1 MRVRYRRALRARGY
15 PEPPDP
21 VGFGHRAAPGG
32 GGRGRGAPP
41 GSVRAAP
48 HPFPPRCRRSCRC
61 RGRAAGE
68 TPPCPPLRPQTPPGP
83 RPLQPPRP
91 PRPPPPAP
99 PPPRTPGTPPEP
111 PQNPPEPPDAGPG
124 GQQHVPPH
132 QEVPGGSAFLPSRP
146 HPHPHPPCPSS
157 ASISGLS
164 LHPHPPPPSSPCRTN
179 NRKSLILTST
189 SPTLPRPHS
198 PLPGH
203 IGSSPLDSPRNFSP
217 SAPAH
222 FSFGP
227 SRRADGRRWSLASLP
242 SSGYGTNTPSSTVSS
257 SCSSQERLH
266 QLPAQPT
273 AEELRFLSRHF
284 GSSESLAE
292 EDGGARGGAAAPRP
306 RSRSLSP
313 GRSPSSHDNEIVMMN
328 HVYKERFPKATA
340 QMQERLEE
348 FVRGCGPGGTPLA
361 DGALSFI
368 QHQLVE
374 LARDCLGTAR
384 LGLLS
389 AGYFGEL
396 QENMERLLRD
406 AYERSESEEV
416 AFITQLVKRL
426 LIIISRPA
434 RLLECLVRPWHLS
447 PSPHLCP
454 PHLCPGAE
462 VGATPRVPHPCP
474 PVSPRVPPCHLSP
487 PQGRTT
493 LPRPKEPPGESD
505 FETIKLIS
513 NGAYG
518 AVYLVRHTATRQ
530 RFAMKK
536 INKQNLLL
544 RNQVQQAF
552 VERDILTFAENPFVV
567 SMFCS
572 FQTRRHLC
580 MVMEYVEGGDCAT
593 LLKHIGALPLELARL
608 YFAETVLALE
618 YLHTYGIV
626 HRDLKPDNL
635 LITSLGHVKLTDFG
649 LSKMGLMS
657 LTTNLYEGHMEKDAR
672 EFRDKQVCGTPEYI
686 APEVILRQGYGK
698 PVDWWAMGI
707 VLYEFLVGCVPFFG
721 DTPEELFGQVISDEI
736 LWPEGDEALP
746 PDAQHLISC
755 LLQPDPLRRLGAG
768 GAQEVKAHGF
778 FAALDWTGLLRQKA
792 EFVPHLESE
801 EDTSYFDTRSDRY
814 SHVASYE
821 DEDTTED
828 EPVEIRQFSSC
839 SPRFSKVYSSLE
851 QLSQEPKP
859 KGRPRDEGR
868 RDGFA
873 RERGWRTGS
882 PELDLFP
889 ETPNPPGTPLKDPPR
904 RTPNTQGPFHP
915 PRVPA
920 GGGLGVSGGVVGPP
934 TPWIWGLP
942 WGFCGWWDPVD
953 LGSPGVLWAVVP
965 PAPRVG
971 YSRSR
976 GVAAVP
982 VGSPWGFLGWRS
994 AGSGGAGEAPGSSP
1008 LGSPMSPRSLSSDP
1022 SSRDSSPGRELAPAV
1037 AAPPRSPIAIPRPGK
1052 KFGFT
1057 LRAIRVY
1064 LGDSDVYSVHHVV
1077 WHVEEGGPAQEAG
1090 LCAGDLITHV
1100 NGEPVHGLVHTEV
1113 VELILKSGTKV
1124 LVTTTPLENTSIRL
1138 GPARRRSAR
1147 AKMAR
1152 RNRRGGTGS
1161 GHERWARGAPGGTG
1175 DHRGA
1180 PGGTGRHRGAPGG
1193 TGRHWEAPG
1202 GTGGHR
1208 EAPEGTGSGHERW
1221 ARGAPGGNGGHRE
1234 APGDTGG
1241 HREAPG
1247 DTGGHRERPREVG
1260 TGSTGRHREAP
1271 GGTGGHREAPGGTG
1285 RHREAPGG
1293 TGGHRERPREVG
1305 TGGTGRHREAP
1316 GCNAPPGRQ
1325 AAQRAVPAPRPPGL
1339 AAAHE
1344 PLADPGKGRGHW
1356 KGPGHGRGRGHG
1368 EGGRYRGRE
1377 NGGVVTGTGV
1387 RCPVLVPVPGPGAR
1401 SRCPVPVPVPGPG
1414 ARSRSRCLVPVPGP
1428 GARSRCLVPVPSSGA
1443 GAWSQC
1449 LVPVP
1454 MPGPGARCR
1463 CPLPFPPALT
1473 PFRAG
1478 ASPPSSSPGSSAPP
1492 SPAGPHL
1499 RPSSLQ
1505 GLSPKL
1511 QRQYRAARC
1520 RSAGSIPLSPL
1531 AHTPS
1536 PPAASPPAFPA
1547 KLHPKAAE
1555 SPRLARRGLP
1565 EKAAPGPPRKLGLEP
1580 PRKDFPAEPPLQS
1593 LAEWDGEGPAEPP
1606 PAAPPAR
1613 RLGRQELPL
1622 LLGGPPGAEPPP
1634 PGPEEPERGA
1644 RGPPKALS
1652 PVQEHERGGA
1662 APGGPPVPI
1671 VVVGPGATPGDP
1683 RSAAGPPGR

>member
-1 MRVRYRRALRARGY
+1 
-15 PEPPDP
+15 
-21 VGFGHRAAPGG
+21 
-32 GGRGRGAPP
+32 
-41 GSVRAAP
+41 
-48 HPFPPRCRRSCRC
+48 
-61 RGRAAGE
+61 
-68 TPPCPPLRPQTPPGP
+68 
-83 RPLQPPRP
+83 
-91 PRPPPPAP
+91 
-99 PPPRTPGTPPEP
+99 
-111 PQNPPEPPDAGPG
+111 
-124 GQQHVPPH
+124 
-132 QEVPGGSAFLPSRP
+132 
-146 HPHPHPPCPSS
+146 
-157 ASISGLS
+157 
-164 LHPHPPPPSSPCRTN
+164 
-179 NRKSLILTST
+179 KSLILTST

-434 RLLECLVRPWHLS
+434 RLLECLEFDPAGLSQLLAATAGRAEGPLRADTPRYLLRQLGRARGARADMLHLEEPDS
-447 PSPHLCP
+447 SGTNTPEPEE
-454 PHLCPGAE
+454 GAE
-462 VGATPRVPHPCP
+462 
-474 PVSPRVPPCHLSP
+474 
-487 PQGRTT
+487 GRTT

-882 PELDLFP
+882 PELKHRSAGEGPPP
-889 ETPNPPGTPLKDPPR
+889 EAEGSSPPGAR
-904 RTPNTQGPFHP
+904 RRFSALLEPARPNGGREGAPDG
-915 PRVPA
+915 A
-920 GGGLGVSGGVVGPP
+920 GEEPGASRKSGE
-934 TPWIWGLP
+934 
-942 WGFCGWWDPVD
+942 
-953 LGSPGVLWAVVP
+953 GSPACPGSPHRPCPLP
-965 PAPRVG
+965 SPAPRAAEPPPARTELG
-971 YSRSR
+971 LRR
-976 GVAAVP
+976 PRHPGVAPAEP
-982 VGSPWGFLGWRS
+982 GGDKRSPRAPGKVTKS
-994 AGSGGAGEAPGSSP
+994 ASATALSVIIPREAPGSSP

-1161 GHERWARGAPGGTG
+1161 GHERRRSALF
-1175 DHRGA
+1175 
-1180 PGGTGRHRGAPGG
+1180 RHLA
-1193 TGRHWEAPG
+1193 
-1202 GTGGHR
+1202 
-1208 EAPEGTGSGHERW
+1208 
-1221 ARGAPGGNGGHRE
+1221 
-1234 APGDTGG
+1234 
-1241 HREAPG
+1241 
-1247 DTGGHRERPREVG
+1247 
-1260 TGSTGRHREAP
+1260 
-1271 GGTGGHREAPGGTG
+1271 
-1285 RHREAPGG
+1285 
-1293 TGGHRERPREVG
+1293 
-1305 TGGTGRHREAP
+1305 
-1316 GCNAPPGRQ
+1316 RQ
-1325 AAQRAVPAPRPPGL
+1325 ASLLHTSRSLTSLSRSLSSSDSLPASPTHARAR
-1339 AAAHE
+1339 E
-1344 PLADPGKGRGHW
+1344 PGKGR
-1356 KGPGHGRGRGHG
+1356 
-1368 EGGRYRGRE
+1368 
-1377 NGGVVTGTGV
+1377 
-1387 RCPVLVPVPGPGAR
+1387 
-1401 SRCPVPVPVPGPG
+1401 
-1414 ARSRSRCLVPVPGP
+1414 
-1428 GARSRCLVPVPSSGA
+1428 
-1443 GAWSQC
+1443 
-1449 LVPVP
+1449 
-1454 MPGPGARCR
+1454 
-1463 CPLPFPPALT
+1463 
-1473 PFRAG
+1473 G

-1683 RSAAGPPGR
+1683 RSAPPKSRLVNTVTHLPPPCDVTDPAPPWCDVTDPAPPPV

>member
-1 MRVRYRRALRARGY
+1 M
-15 PEPPDP
+15 P
-21 VGFGHRAAPGG
+21 VPAGGGHSGG
-32 GGRGRGAPP
+32 GGSG
-41 GSVRAAP
+41 GSNGSGGSM
-48 HPFPPRCRRSCRC
+48 FRRSK
-61 RGRAAGE
+61 
-68 TPPCPPLRPQTPPGP
+68 
-83 RPLQPPRP
+83 
-91 PRPPPPAP
+91 
-99 PPPRTPGTPPEP
+99 
-111 PQNPPEPPDAGPG
+111 
-124 GQQHVPPH
+124 
-132 QEVPGGSAFLPSRP
+132 S
-146 HPHPHPPCPSS
+146 
-157 ASISGLS
+157 
-164 LHPHPPPPSSPCRTN
+164 CRTN

-203 IGSSPLDSPRNFSP
+203 IGTSPQDSPRNFSP

-222 FSFGP
+222 FSFGA

-368 QHQLVE
+368 QHQLAE
-374 LARDCLGTAR
+374 LARDCLATAR
-384 LGLLS
+384 HGLIT
-389 AGYFGEL
+389 AGYFCEL
-396 QENMERLLRD
+396 QESMERLLQD

-434 RLLECLVRPWHLS
+434 RLLECLEFDPAGLSQLLGRAEGPLRADTPRYLLRQLGRARGARTDMLHLEEPDS
-447 PSPHLCP
+447 SGTNTPEPEE
-454 PHLCPGAE
+454 GAE
-462 VGATPRVPHPCP
+462 
-474 PVSPRVPPCHLSP
+474 
-487 PQGRTT
+487 GRAAA
-493 LPRPKEPPGESD
+493 PRPKEPPGEND

-544 RNQVQQAF
+544 RNQVHQAF

-778 FAALDWTGLLRQKA
+778 FATLDWTGLLRQKA

-814 SHVASYE
+814 PHVTSYE

-851 QLSQEPKP
+851 QLSQEPKA

-882 PELDLFP
+882 PEL
-889 ETPNPPGTPLKDPPR
+889 K
-904 RTPNTQGPFHP
+904 H
-915 PRVPA
+915 
-920 GGGLGVSGGVVGPP
+920 
-934 TPWIWGLP
+934 
-942 WGFCGWWDPVD
+942 
-953 LGSPGVLWAVVP
+953 
-965 PAPRVG
+965 
-971 YSRSR
+971 
-976 GVAAVP
+976 
-982 VGSPWGFLGWRS
+982 RS
-994 AGSGGAGEAPGSSP
+994 AGAGAGAGEGGAPPPPEGEGSPPPGARRRFSALLEPRPPPEERPSPPRNGAADGTPEEPPAERGPRGPEPPPARTELGLRRPRHPGVAPAEPGGDKRSPRAPGKVTKSASATALSVIIPSGEAPGSSP

-1161 GHERWARGAPGGTG
+1161 GHERRRSALF
-1175 DHRGA
+1175 
-1180 PGGTGRHRGAPGG
+1180 RHLA
-1193 TGRHWEAPG
+1193 
-1202 GTGGHR
+1202 
-1208 EAPEGTGSGHERW
+1208 
-1221 ARGAPGGNGGHRE
+1221 
-1234 APGDTGG
+1234 
-1241 HREAPG
+1241 
-1247 DTGGHRERPREVG
+1247 
-1260 TGSTGRHREAP
+1260 
-1271 GGTGGHREAPGGTG
+1271 
-1285 RHREAPGG
+1285 
-1293 TGGHRERPREVG
+1293 
-1305 TGGTGRHREAP
+1305 
-1316 GCNAPPGRQ
+1316 RQ
-1325 AAQRAVPAPRPPGL
+1325 ASL
-1339 AAAHE
+1339 LH
-1344 PLADPGKGRGHW
+1344 
-1356 KGPGHGRGRGHG
+1356 
-1368 EGGRYRGRE
+1368 
-1377 NGGVVTGTGV
+1377 T
-1387 RCPVLVPVPGPGAR
+1387 
-1401 SRCPVPVPVPGPG
+1401 
-1414 ARSRSRCLVPVPGP
+1414 SRSLTSLSRSLSSSDSLPASPTH
-1428 GARSRCLVPVPSSGA
+1428 AR
-1443 GAWSQC
+1443 
-1449 LVPVP
+1449 
-1454 MPGPGARCR
+1454 ARE
-1463 CPLPFPPALT
+1463 P
-1473 PFRAG
+1473 G

-1606 PAAPPAR
+1606 PPPPAGPAR

-1622 LLGGPPGAEPPP
+1622 LLGGPPGPEPPP
-1634 PGPEEPERGA
+1634 PGPGAEEPERGA

-1652 PVQEHERGGA
+1652 PVQEHERGA
-1662 APGGPPVPI
+1662 AAPVPI

>member
-1 MRVRYRRALRARGY
+1 MAV
-15 PEPPDP
+15 P
-21 VGFGHRAAPGG
+21 VPAGE
-32 GGRGRGAPP
+32 
-41 GSVRAAP
+41 
-48 HPFPPRCRRSCRC
+48 RCRTS
-61 RGRAAGE
+61 
-68 TPPCPPLRPQTPPGP
+68 
-83 RPLQPPRP
+83 
-91 PRPPPPAP
+91 
-99 PPPRTPGTPPEP
+99 
-111 PQNPPEPPDAGPG
+111 
-124 GQQHVPPH
+124 
-132 QEVPGGSAFLPSRP
+132 
-146 HPHPHPPCPSS
+146 
-157 ASISGLS
+157 
-164 LHPHPPPPSSPCRTN
+164 

-203 IGSSPLDSPRNFSP
+203 IGNSPLDSPRNFSP
-217 SAPAH
+217 STPAH
-222 FSFGP
+222 FSFAS

-273 AEELRFLSRHF
+273 PEELRFLSRHF

-292 EDGGARGGAAAPRP
+292 EDGGARGGPAPRP

-340 QMQERLEE
+340 QMEERLEE

-374 LARDCLGTAR
+374 LARDCLAKAR
-384 LGLLS
+384 HGLIT
-389 AGYFGEL
+389 AGYFCEL
-396 QENMERLLRD
+396 QENMERLLQD

-434 RLLECLVRPWHLS
+434 RLLECLVRPRS
-447 PSPHLCP
+447 RPHPP
-454 PHLCPGAE
+454 PHVP
-462 VGATPRVPHPCP
+462 TPPCDPPCP
-474 PVSPRVPPCHLSP
+474 PDMLHLEEPDSGGTNTP
-487 PQGRTT
+487 EPEEGAEGRAAA
-493 LPRPKEPPGESD
+493 PRPKEPPGESD

-544 RNQVQQAF
+544 RNQVHQAF

-814 SHVASYE
+814 PHVTSYE

-882 PELDLFP
+882 PEL
-889 ETPNPPGTPLKDPPR
+889 K
-904 RTPNTQGPFHP
+904 H
-915 PRVPA
+915 
-920 GGGLGVSGGVVGPP
+920 
-934 TPWIWGLP
+934 
-942 WGFCGWWDPVD
+942 
-953 LGSPGVLWAVVP
+953 
-965 PAPRVG
+965 
-971 YSRSR
+971 
-976 GVAAVP
+976 
-982 VGSPWGFLGWRS
+982 RS
-994 AGSGGAGEAPGSSP
+994 AGEAAPPEGEGSPPPGARRRFSALLEPARPGAPPEERQLPRNGGREGPPDGASEEPGVSRERRWGGVPGVRRCPPVSPHPPVCPPPPPPGERAPRAGEPPHARAELGLRRPRHPGVAPAEGGGDKRSPRAPGKVTKSASATALSGPHIPPGSSP
-1008 LGSPMSPRSLSSDP
+1008 HPMSPRSLSSDP
-1022 SSRDSSPGRELAPAV
+1022 SSRDSSPGGSWPRPWPP
-1037 AAPPRSPIAIPRPGK
+1037 PPRSPIAIPRPGK

-1161 GHERWARGAPGGTG
+1161 GHERRRSALF
-1175 DHRGA
+1175 
-1180 PGGTGRHRGAPGG
+1180 RHLA
-1193 TGRHWEAPG
+1193 
-1202 GTGGHR
+1202 
-1208 EAPEGTGSGHERW
+1208 
-1221 ARGAPGGNGGHRE
+1221 
-1234 APGDTGG
+1234 
-1241 HREAPG
+1241 
-1247 DTGGHRERPREVG
+1247 
-1260 TGSTGRHREAP
+1260 
-1271 GGTGGHREAPGGTG
+1271 
-1285 RHREAPGG
+1285 
-1293 TGGHRERPREVG
+1293 
-1305 TGGTGRHREAP
+1305 
-1316 GCNAPPGRQ
+1316 RQ
-1325 AAQRAVPAPRPPGL
+1325 ASLLHTSRSLTSLSRSLSSSDSLPASPTHARAR
-1339 AAAHE
+1339 
-1344 PLADPGKGRGHW
+1344 DPGT
-1356 KGPGHGRGRGHG
+1356 GRGHG
-1368 EGGRYRGRE
+1368 SGR
-1377 NGGVVTGTGV
+1377 
-1387 RCPVLVPVPGPGAR
+1387 GPGR
-1401 SRCPVPVPVPGPG
+1401 
-1414 ARSRSRCLVPVPGP
+1414 
-1428 GARSRCLVPVPSSGA
+1428 
-1443 GAWSQC
+1443 
-1449 LVPVP
+1449 
-1454 MPGPGARCR
+1454 
-1463 CPLPFPPALT
+1463 
-1473 PFRAG
+1473 

-1547 KLHPKAAE
+1547 KLPPQGRRVPA
-1555 SPRLARRGLP
+1555 PR
-1565 EKAAPGPPRKLGLEP
+1565 PPRAPREGGAGAP
-1580 PRKDFPAEPPLQS
+1580 PQAGAGAPRKDFPAEPAAAELGRVGRGGPRPSPPL
-1593 LAEWDGEGPAEPP
+1593 PAHPT
-1606 PAAPPAR
+1606 R

-1634 PGPEEPERGA
+1634 PGAGGA
-1644 RGPPKALS
+1644 RAGGAGPPKVAS
-1652 PVQEHERGGA
+1652 ARCRSTSAGGR
-1662 APGGPPVPI
+1662 PRGGPPCPSWWW
-1671 VVVGPGATPGDP
+1671 GPVRPPRDP

>member
-1 MRVRYRRALRARGY
+1 
-15 PEPPDP
+15 
-21 VGFGHRAAPGG
+21 
-32 GGRGRGAPP
+32 
-41 GSVRAAP
+41 
-48 HPFPPRCRRSCRC
+48 
-61 RGRAAGE
+61 
-68 TPPCPPLRPQTPPGP
+68 
-83 RPLQPPRP
+83 
-91 PRPPPPAP
+91 
-99 PPPRTPGTPPEP
+99 
-111 PQNPPEPPDAGPG
+111 
-124 GQQHVPPH
+124 
-132 QEVPGGSAFLPSRP
+132 
-146 HPHPHPPCPSS
+146 
-157 ASISGLS
+157 
-164 LHPHPPPPSSPCRTN
+164 
-179 NRKSLILTST
+179 KSLILTST

-434 RLLECLVRPWHLS
+434 RLLECLEFDPAGLSQLLAATAGRAEGPLRADTPRYLLRQLGRARGARADMLHLEEPDS
-447 PSPHLCP
+447 SGTNTPEPEE
-454 PHLCPGAE
+454 GAE
-462 VGATPRVPHPCP
+462 
-474 PVSPRVPPCHLSP
+474 
-487 PQGRTT
+487 GRTT

-882 PELDLFP
+882 PELCAPGGTGGDRGERPGPKHRSAGEGPPP
-889 ETPNPPGTPLKDPPR
+889 EAEGSSPPGAR
-904 RTPNTQGPFHP
+904 RRFSALLEPARPNGGREGAPDG
-915 PRVPA
+915 A
-920 GGGLGVSGGVVGPP
+920 GEEPGASRKSGE
-934 TPWIWGLP
+934 
-942 WGFCGWWDPVD
+942 
-953 LGSPGVLWAVVP
+953 GSPACPGSPHRPCPLP
-965 PAPRVG
+965 SPAPRAAEPPPARTELG
-971 YSRSR
+971 LRR
-976 GVAAVP
+976 PRHPGVAPAEP
-982 VGSPWGFLGWRS
+982 GGDKRSPRAPGKVTKS
-994 AGSGGAGEAPGSSP
+994 ASATALSVIIPREAPGSSP

-1161 GHERWARGAPGGTG
+1161 GHERRRSALF
-1175 DHRGA
+1175 
-1180 PGGTGRHRGAPGG
+1180 RHLA
-1193 TGRHWEAPG
+1193 
-1202 GTGGHR
+1202 
-1208 EAPEGTGSGHERW
+1208 
-1221 ARGAPGGNGGHRE
+1221 
-1234 APGDTGG
+1234 
-1241 HREAPG
+1241 
-1247 DTGGHRERPREVG
+1247 
-1260 TGSTGRHREAP
+1260 
-1271 GGTGGHREAPGGTG
+1271 
-1285 RHREAPGG
+1285 
-1293 TGGHRERPREVG
+1293 
-1305 TGGTGRHREAP
+1305 
-1316 GCNAPPGRQ
+1316 RQ
-1325 AAQRAVPAPRPPGL
+1325 ASLLHTSRSLTSLSRSLSSSDSLPASPTHARAR
-1339 AAAHE
+1339 E
-1344 PLADPGKGRGHW
+1344 PGKGR
-1356 KGPGHGRGRGHG
+1356 
-1368 EGGRYRGRE
+1368 
-1377 NGGVVTGTGV
+1377 
-1387 RCPVLVPVPGPGAR
+1387 
-1401 SRCPVPVPVPGPG
+1401 
-1414 ARSRSRCLVPVPGP
+1414 
-1428 GARSRCLVPVPSSGA
+1428 
-1443 GAWSQC
+1443 
-1449 LVPVP
+1449 
-1454 MPGPGARCR
+1454 
-1463 CPLPFPPALT
+1463 
-1473 PFRAG
+1473 G

-1644 RGPPKALS
+1644 RFPLRGDVTREPATPMTSPTPRDIITVPSPPPRSRYANAPRAGGVGGVPGPNKGCTAPS
-1652 PVQEHERGGA
+1652 PGSASGGHRGHRGGHR
-1662 APGGPPVPI
+1662 GG
-1671 VVVGPGATPGDP
+1671 
-1683 RSAAGPPGR
+1683 

>member
-1 MRVRYRRALRARGY
+1 MTTG
-15 PEPPDP
+15 P
-21 VGFGHRAAPGG
+21 VLAPW
-32 GGRGRGAPP
+32 
-41 GSVRAAP
+41 SD
-48 HPFPPRCRRSCRC
+48 HK
-61 RGRAAGE
+61 
-68 TPPCPPLRPQTPPGP
+68 L
-83 RPLQPPRP
+83 
-91 PRPPPPAP
+91 
-99 PPPRTPGTPPEP
+99 
-111 PQNPPEPPDAGPG
+111 
-124 GQQHVPPH
+124 
-132 QEVPGGSAFLPSRP
+132 
-146 HPHPHPPCPSS
+146 
-157 ASISGLS
+157 
-164 LHPHPPPPSSPCRTN
+164 
-179 NRKSLILTST
+179 
-189 SPTLPRPHS
+189 SPTLCS
-198 PLPGH
+198 PVATIPTPVAT
-203 IGSSPLDSPRNFSP
+203 IP
-217 SAPAH
+217 S
-222 FSFGP
+222 
-227 SRRADGRRWSLASLP
+227 LVAS
-242 SSGYGTNTPSSTVSS
+242 
-257 SCSSQERLH
+257 
-266 QLPAQPT
+266 
-273 AEELRFLSRHF
+273 
-284 GSSESLAE
+284 
-292 EDGGARGGAAAPRP
+292 
-306 RSRSLSP
+306 
-313 GRSPSSHDNEIVMMN
+313 
-328 HVYKERFPKATA
+328 A

-368 QHQLVE
+368 QHQLAE
-374 LARDCLGTAR
+374 LARDCLAKAR
-384 LGLLS
+384 HGLVT
-389 AGYFGEL
+389 AGYFCEL
-396 QENMERLLRD
+396 QENMERLLQD

-434 RLLECLVRPWHLS
+434 RLLECLVSAAPV
-447 PSPHLCP
+447 
-454 PHLCPGAE
+454 PGRL
-462 VGATPRVPHPCP
+462 TSP
-474 PVSPRVPPCHLSP
+474 PVSPPVSPVPQVVSPVPQVVSPVPPH
-487 PQGRTT
+487 PQGRAAA
-493 LPRPKEPPGESD
+493 PRPKEPPGESD

-544 RNQVQQAF
+544 RNQVHQAF

-814 SHVASYE
+814 PHVTSYE

-839 SPRFSKVYSSLE
+839 SPRFSKVGDPKSC
-851 QLSQEPKP
+851 QGSQILP
-859 KGRPRDEGR
+859 G
-868 RDGFA
+868 
-873 RERGWRTGS
+873 
-882 PELDLFP
+882 
-889 ETPNPPGTPLKDPPR
+889 TPNPDRDPISSQGSQILPGI
-904 RTPNTQGPFHP
+904 PNLVWGCPVGFFGCP
-915 PRVPA
+915 WRVWGCPEGFFGCPWRVWGCPVGFSGA
-920 GGGLGVSGGVVGPP
+920 HGGSGGV
-934 TPWIWGLP
+934 
-942 WGFCGWWDPVD
+942 
-953 LGSPGVLWAVVP
+953 
-965 PAPRVG
+965 
-971 YSRSR
+971 
-976 GVAAVP
+976 
-982 VGSPWGFLGWRS
+982 PWGFLGAHGGSGGVPWGFLGAHGGSGGVPWDFRVPMEGLGVSRGIFGYRS

-1161 GHERWARGAPGGTG
+1161 GHERRRSALF
-1175 DHRGA
+1175 
-1180 PGGTGRHRGAPGG
+1180 RHLA
-1193 TGRHWEAPG
+1193 
-1202 GTGGHR
+1202 
-1208 EAPEGTGSGHERW
+1208 
-1221 ARGAPGGNGGHRE
+1221 
-1234 APGDTGG
+1234 
-1241 HREAPG
+1241 
-1247 DTGGHRERPREVG
+1247 
-1260 TGSTGRHREAP
+1260 
-1271 GGTGGHREAPGGTG
+1271 
-1285 RHREAPGG
+1285 
-1293 TGGHRERPREVG
+1293 
-1305 TGGTGRHREAP
+1305 
-1316 GCNAPPGRQ
+1316 RQ
-1325 AAQRAVPAPRPPGL
+1325 ASLLHTSRSLTSLSRSLSSSDSLPASPTHARAR
-1339 AAAHE
+1339 
-1344 PLADPGKGRGHW
+1344 DP
-1356 KGPGHGRGRGHG
+1356 
-1368 EGGRYRGRE
+1368 
-1377 NGGVVTGTGV
+1377 GTGV
-1387 RCPVLVPVPGPGAR
+1387 GLREE
-1401 SRCPVPVPVPGPG
+1401 
-1414 ARSRSRCLVPVPGP
+1414 
-1428 GARSRCLVPVPSSGA
+1428 GA
-1443 GAWSQC
+1443 GLW
-1449 LVPVP
+1449 
-1454 MPGPGARCR
+1454 
-1463 CPLPFPPALT
+1463 
-1473 PFRAG
+1473 G

-1606 PAAPPAR
+1606 PPAPPAR

-1634 PGPEEPERGA
+1634 PREPEEPERGA
-1644 RGPPKALS
+1644 RGPPKTLS

>member
-1 MRVRYRRALRARGY
+1 MPILVGSSMFRRTK
-15 PEPPDP
+15 
-21 VGFGHRAAPGG
+21 
-32 GGRGRGAPP
+32 
-41 GSVRAAP
+41 
-48 HPFPPRCRRSCRC
+48 SCR
-61 RGRAAGE
+61 
-68 TPPCPPLRPQTPPGP
+68 T
-83 RPLQPPRP
+83 
-91 PRPPPPAP
+91 
-99 PPPRTPGTPPEP
+99 
-111 PQNPPEPPDAGPG
+111 
-124 GQQHVPPH
+124 
-132 QEVPGGSAFLPSRP
+132 S
-146 HPHPHPPCPSS
+146 
-157 ASISGLS
+157 
-164 LHPHPPPPSSPCRTN
+164 

-217 SAPAH
+217 SNPAH
-222 FSFGP
+222 FSFAS

-273 AEELRFLSRHF
+273 PEELRFLSRHF

-292 EDGGARGGAAAPRP
+292 EDGGARGGPAPRP

-340 QMQERLEE
+340 QMEERLEE

-374 LARDCLGTAR
+374 LARDCLAKAR
-384 LGLLS
+384 HGLIT
-389 AGYFGEL
+389 AGYFYEL
-396 QENMERLLRD
+396 QENMERLLQD

-416 AFITQLVKRL
+416 AFITQLVKKL

-434 RLLECLVRPWHLS
+434 RLLECLEFDPAEFYQLLAAAEGQAREGLLKADIPRYIIGQLGLARDPFPDVVHLEEPDS
-447 PSPHLCP
+447 GGSNTPEPEEA
-454 PHLCPGAE
+454 AE
-462 VGATPRVPHPCP
+462 
-474 PVSPRVPPCHLSP
+474 
-487 PQGRTT
+487 GRSAV
-493 LPRPKEPPGESD
+493 PRPKKPPGEGD

-544 RNQVQQAF
+544 RNQVEQAF

-618 YLHTYGIV
+618 YLHNYGIV

-814 SHVASYE
+814 PHVTSYE

-851 QLSQEPKP
+851 QLSQQQEPKAA

-873 RERGWRTGS
+873 RDRSWRTAS
-882 PELDLFP
+882 PELKRASAAEGAPP
-889 ETPNPPGTPLKDPPR
+889 EGEGSPPPGARRRFSALLEPGRPGAPTEERAPPR
-904 RTPNTQGPFHP
+904 NGAP
-915 PRVPA
+915 PRDGPTDGPSEEPGERVPRAGDLPPPRAELGLRRPRHPGVVPEA
-920 GGGLGVSGGVVGPP
+920 GGDKRSPRGPGKVTKSASATALSVIIPSGGCHPRDVSIPSGQPP
-934 TPWIWGLP
+934 
-942 WGFCGWWDPVD
+942 
-953 LGSPGVLWAVVP
+953 P
-965 PAPRVG
+965 PAPPCG
-971 YSRSR
+971 CPGCR
-976 GVAAVP
+976 G
-982 VGSPWGFLGWRS
+982 PWVRCQP
-994 AGSGGAGEAPGSSP
+994 GGAGEAPGSSP

-1037 AAPPRSPIAIPRPGK
+1037 AAPRSPIAIPRPGK

-1152 RNRRGGTGS
+1152 RNRRGGAGG
-1161 GHERWARGAPGGTG
+1161 GHERRRSALF
-1175 DHRGA
+1175 
-1180 PGGTGRHRGAPGG
+1180 RHLA
-1193 TGRHWEAPG
+1193 
-1202 GTGGHR
+1202 
-1208 EAPEGTGSGHERW
+1208 
-1221 ARGAPGGNGGHRE
+1221 
-1234 APGDTGG
+1234 
-1241 HREAPG
+1241 
-1247 DTGGHRERPREVG
+1247 
-1260 TGSTGRHREAP
+1260 
-1271 GGTGGHREAPGGTG
+1271 
-1285 RHREAPGG
+1285 
-1293 TGGHRERPREVG
+1293 
-1305 TGGTGRHREAP
+1305 
-1316 GCNAPPGRQ
+1316 RQ
-1325 AAQRAVPAPRPPGL
+1325 ASL
-1339 AAAHE
+1339 LH
-1344 PLADPGKGRGHW
+1344 
-1356 KGPGHGRGRGHG
+1356 
-1368 EGGRYRGRE
+1368 
-1377 NGGVVTGTGV
+1377 T
-1387 RCPVLVPVPGPGAR
+1387 
-1401 SRCPVPVPVPGPG
+1401 
-1414 ARSRSRCLVPVPGP
+1414 SRSLTSLSRSLSSSDSLPASPTH
-1428 GARSRCLVPVPSSGA
+1428 AR
-1443 GAWSQC
+1443 
-1449 LVPVP
+1449 
-1454 MPGPGARCR
+1454 ARD
-1463 CPLPFPPALT
+1463 PAL
-1473 PFRAG
+1473 PPRAAETG

-1492 SPAGPHL
+1492 SPAPAGPHL

-1520 RSAGSIPLSPL
+1520 KSAGSIPLSPL

-1555 SPRLARRGLP
+1555 SPRLARRGPP
-1565 EKAAPGPPRKLGLEP
+1565 EKAAAAAGAARKHGLEAT
-1580 PRKDFPAEPPLQS
+1580 RKDFPAEPPLQS
-1593 LAEWDGEGPAEPP
+1593 LAEWDGESPAEGPP
-1606 PAAPPAR
+1606 PAPPAR

-1622 LLGGPPGAEPPP
+1622 LLGGPPAADPAP
-1634 PGPEEPERGA
+1634 PGPEEPERVP
-1644 RGPPKALS
+1644 RGPAKALS
-1652 PVQEHERGGA
+1652 PVQEHEQARRGG

-1671 VVVGPGATPGDP
+1671 VVVGPSAVPGDGD
-1683 RSAAGPPGR
+1683 RALGPPQSTGPPPQPLSSPPPPPPRL

>member
-1 MRVRYRRALRARGY
+1 M
-15 PEPPDP
+15 
-21 VGFGHRAAPGG
+21 
-32 GGRGRGAPP
+32 
-41 GSVRAAP
+41 
-48 HPFPPRCRRSCRC
+48 
-61 RGRAAGE
+61 
-68 TPPCPPLRPQTPPGP
+68 
-83 RPLQPPRP
+83 
-91 PRPPPPAP
+91 AP
-99 PPPRTPGTPPEP
+99 PP
-111 PQNPPEPPDAGPG
+111 
-124 GQQHVPPH
+124 
-132 QEVPGGSAFLPSRP
+132 SPS
-146 HPHPHPPCPSS
+146 
-157 ASISGLS
+157 
-164 LHPHPPPPSSPCRTN
+164 CRTS

-217 SAPAH
+217 SNPAH
-222 FSFGP
+222 FSFAS

-273 AEELRFLSRHF
+273 PEELRFLSRHF

-292 EDGGARGGAAAPRP
+292 EDGGARGGPAPRP

-340 QMQERLEE
+340 QMEERLEE

-374 LARDCLGTAR
+374 LARDCLAKAR
-384 LGLLS
+384 HGLIT
-389 AGYFGEL
+389 AGYFYEL
-396 QENMERLLRD
+396 QENMERLLQD

-416 AFITQLVKRL
+416 AFITQLVKKL

-434 RLLECLVRPWHLS
+434 RLLECLEFDPAEFYQLLAAAEGQAREGLLKADIPRYIIGQLGLARDPFPDVVHLEEPDS
-447 PSPHLCP
+447 GGSNTPEPEE
-454 PHLCPGAE
+454 GAE
-462 VGATPRVPHPCP
+462 GRSAVPRA
-474 PVSPRVPPCHLSP
+474 
-487 PQGRTT
+487 
-493 LPRPKEPPGESD
+493 KKPPGEGD

-544 RNQVQQAF
+544 RNQVEQAF

-618 YLHTYGIV
+618 YLHNYGIV

-814 SHVASYE
+814 PHVTSYE

-839 SPRFSKVYSSLE
+839 SPPLQQGGGDVYSSLE
-851 QLSQEPKP
+851 QLSQQQEPKVA

-873 RERGWRTGS
+873 RDRGWRTAS
-882 PELDLFP
+882 PELVRAAP
-889 ETPNPPGTPLKDPPR
+889 PPGARRRFSALLEPGRPGAPPR
-904 RTPNTQGPFHP
+904 GAAAPPATGPP
-915 PRVPA
+915 PRDGPADGPSEEPGQSRTSGSLVRGGGSWTPGSLVGGPRHLGPHQSVPPGERAPRAGDLPPPRAELGLRRPRHPGVAPEA
-920 GGGLGVSGGVVGPP
+920 GGDKRSPRGPGKV
-934 TPWIWGLP
+934 TKSASATALSVII
-942 WGFCGWWDPVD
+942 
-953 LGSPGVLWAVVP
+953 
-965 PAPRVG
+965 PR
-971 YSRSR
+971 
-976 GVAAVP
+976 
-982 VGSPWGFLGWRS
+982 
-994 AGSGGAGEAPGSSP
+994 EAPGSSP

-1037 AAPPRSPIAIPRPGK
+1037 AAPRSPIAIPRPGK

-1064 LGDSDVYSVHHVV
+1064 LGDSDIYSVHHVV
-1077 WHVEEGGPAQEAG
+1077 WVSGMGGPQEAG

-1152 RNRRGGTGS
+1152 RNRRGGAGG
-1161 GHERWARGAPGGTG
+1161 GHERRRSALF
-1175 DHRGA
+1175 
-1180 PGGTGRHRGAPGG
+1180 RHLA
-1193 TGRHWEAPG
+1193 
-1202 GTGGHR
+1202 
-1208 EAPEGTGSGHERW
+1208 
-1221 ARGAPGGNGGHRE
+1221 
-1234 APGDTGG
+1234 
-1241 HREAPG
+1241 
-1247 DTGGHRERPREVG
+1247 
-1260 TGSTGRHREAP
+1260 
-1271 GGTGGHREAPGGTG
+1271 
-1285 RHREAPGG
+1285 
-1293 TGGHRERPREVG
+1293 
-1305 TGGTGRHREAP
+1305 
-1316 GCNAPPGRQ
+1316 RQ
-1325 AAQRAVPAPRPPGL
+1325 ASL
-1339 AAAHE
+1339 LH
-1344 PLADPGKGRGHW
+1344 
-1356 KGPGHGRGRGHG
+1356 
-1368 EGGRYRGRE
+1368 
-1377 NGGVVTGTGV
+1377 T
-1387 RCPVLVPVPGPGAR
+1387 
-1401 SRCPVPVPVPGPG
+1401 
-1414 ARSRSRCLVPVPGP
+1414 SRSLTSLSRSLSSSDSLPASPTH
-1428 GARSRCLVPVPSSGA
+1428 AR
-1443 GAWSQC
+1443 
-1449 LVPVP
+1449 
-1454 MPGPGARCR
+1454 ARD
-1463 CPLPFPPALT
+1463 PAL
-1473 PFRAG
+1473 PPRAAETG

-1492 SPAGPHL
+1492 SPAPAGPHL

-1520 RSAGSIPLSPL
+1520 KSAGSIPLSPL

-1555 SPRLARRGLP
+1555 STSRPSRRCRAWPSGTGRARPRGR
-1565 EKAAPGPPRKLGLEP
+1565 
-1580 PRKDFPAEPPLQS
+1580 PPL
-1593 LAEWDGEGPAEPP
+1593 PP
-1606 PAAPPAR
+1606 PAASAARSCRSCWEAPPGAEAAPPGGRGARAGGAGPLQGAEPGAGARAGPAGGRPGRAPRTHRGGGARRGPRGQGAGAPPERRPPPRPLIFPPAATVNR
-1613 RLGRQELPL
+1613 
-1622 LLGGPPGAEPPP
+1622 GGPPGMRGPRPPRPGKRLAAPPTPP
-1634 PGPEEPERGA
+1634 PGTSPRTRRVNTVTPPLAPPGVMSSA
-1644 RGPPKALS
+1644 RQPPPRPHPGVSLS
-1652 PVQEHERGGA
+1652 P
-1662 APGGPPVPI
+1662 PSPPPQSPI
-1671 VVVGPGATPGDP
+1671 CPWFLP
-1683 RSAAGPPGR
+1683 R

>member
-1 MRVRYRRALRARGY
+1 MSPVSEGCPQCPRDVPSVRGCPQCPGGVPSVRGMS
-15 PEPPDP
+15 P
-21 VGFGHRAAPGG
+21 VSGDVPSVRGMSPVSRGCPQCPGVSSVSEDVPTVRGMSPLSGGVPTRGAPGG
-32 GGRGRGAPP
+32 SPRGGGPL
-41 GSVRAAP
+41 
-48 HPFPPRCRRSCRC
+48 
-61 RGRAAGE
+61 
-68 TPPCPPLRPQTPPGP
+68 TPPV
-83 RPLQPPRP
+83 
-91 PRPPPPAP
+91 PPP
-99 PPPRTPGTPPEP
+99 
-111 PQNPPEPPDAGPG
+111 
-124 GQQHVPPH
+124 
-132 QEVPGGSAFLPSRP
+132 
-146 HPHPHPPCPSS
+146 
-157 ASISGLS
+157 
-164 LHPHPPPPSSPCRTN
+164 
-179 NRKSLILTST
+179 
-189 SPTLPRPHS
+189 
-198 PLPGH
+198 
-203 IGSSPLDSPRNFSP
+203 
-217 SAPAH
+217 
-222 FSFGP
+222 
-227 SRRADGRRWSLASLP
+227 RADGRRWSLASLP

-273 AEELRFLSRHF
+273 PEELRFLSRHF

-292 EDGGARGGAAAPRP
+292 EDGGARGGPAPRP

-340 QMQERLEE
+340 QMEERLEE

-374 LARDCLGTAR
+374 LARDCLAKAR
-384 LGLLS
+384 HGLIT
-389 AGYFGEL
+389 AGYFCEL
-396 QENMERLLRD
+396 QENMERLLQD

-434 RLLECLVRPWHLS
+434 RLLECLEFDPAGLS
-447 PSPHLCP
+447 QLLAATAGRAEGPLRADTPRYLLRQLGGRRVPLCP
-454 PHLCPGAE
+454 
-462 VGATPRVPHPCP
+462 
-474 PVSPRVPPCHLSP
+474 PRVPPCPPRVPPVSPPPHLSP
-487 PQGRTT
+487 QGRAAA
-493 LPRPKEPPGESD
+493 PRPKEPPGESD

-544 RNQVQQAF
+544 RNQVHQAF

-814 SHVASYE
+814 PHVTSYE

-839 SPRFSKVYSSLE
+839 SPRFSKVGVGRGGHRCGEGRWGFGDVGTRGSWDGPAGLWRAGGSEAQGAPAGRGETRRL
-851 QLSQEPKP
+851 
-859 KGRPRDEGR
+859 RPR
-868 RDGFA
+868 A
-873 RERGWRTGS
+873 RLENGIARAVRTCGGVLGVRGGAGV
-882 PELDLFP
+882 PP
-889 ETPNPPGTPLKDPPR
+889 MPNA
-904 RTPNTQGPFHP
+904 
-915 PRVPA
+915 RVPA
-920 GGGLGVSGGVVGPP
+920 GSTARQVKPPLPRARAAPPRALAAASRRCWSRRGPGPP
-934 TPWIWGLP
+934 RRSGNSPATG
-942 WGFCGWWDPVD
+942 GARDPRMEPARSQVCPGKEGGE
-953 LGSPGVLWAVVP
+953 GSPVSAGVPRCPLTLPCVP
-965 PAPRVG
+965 PP
-971 YSRSR
+971 
-976 GVAAVP
+976 P
-982 VGSPWGFLGWRS
+982 PQGSD
-994 AGSGGAGEAPGSSP
+994 
-1008 LGSPMSPRSLSSDP
+1008 PMSPRSLSSDP
-1022 SSRDSSPGRELAPAV
+1022 SSRDSSPGGSWPRPWPP
-1037 AAPPRSPIAIPRPGK
+1037 PPRSPIAIPRPGK

-1161 GHERWARGAPGGTG
+1161 GHERRRSALFRHLARQASLLHTSRSLTSLSRSLSSSDSLPASPTHGAPG
-1175 DHRGA
+1175 
-1180 PGGTGRHRGAPGG
+1180 
-1193 TGRHWEAPG
+1193 
-1202 GTGGHR
+1202 
-1208 EAPEGTGSGHERW
+1208 
-1221 ARGAPGGNGGHRE
+1221 
-1234 APGDTGG
+1234 
-1241 HREAPG
+1241 
-1247 DTGGHRERPREVG
+1247 
-1260 TGSTGRHREAP
+1260 
-1271 GGTGGHREAPGGTG
+1271 
-1285 RHREAPGG
+1285 
-1293 TGGHRERPREVG
+1293 
-1305 TGGTGRHREAP
+1305 
-1316 GCNAPPGRQ
+1316 
-1325 AAQRAVPAPRPPGL
+1325 
-1339 AAAHE
+1339 
-1344 PLADPGKGRGHW
+1344 
-1356 KGPGHGRGRGHG
+1356 
-1368 EGGRYRGRE
+1368 
-1377 NGGVVTGTGV
+1377 
-1387 RCPVLVPVPGPGAR
+1387 VPVPGP
-1401 SRCPVPVPVPGPG
+1401 VP
-1414 ARSRSRCLVPVPGP
+1414 RT
-1428 GARSRCLVPVPSSGA
+1428 
-1443 GAWSQC
+1443 
-1449 LVPVP
+1449 
-1454 MPGPGARCR
+1454 
-1463 CPLPFPPALT
+1463 LT

-1547 KLHPKAAE
+1547 KLPPQGRRVPA
-1555 SPRLARRGLP
+1555 PR
-1565 EKAAPGPPRKLGLEP
+1565 PPRAPREGGAGAP
-1580 PRKDFPAEPPLQS
+1580 PQAGAGAPRKDFPAEPAAAELGRVGRGGPRPSPPL
-1593 LAEWDGEGPAEPP
+1593 PAHPT
-1606 PAAPPAR
+1606 R

-1634 PGPEEPERGA
+1634 PGAGGA
-1644 RGPPKALS
+1644 RAGGAGPPKVAS
-1652 PVQEHERGGA
+1652 ARCRSTSAGGR
-1662 APGGPPVPI
+1662 PRGGPPCPSWWW
-1671 VVVGPGATPGDP
+1671 GPVRPPRDP

>member
-1 MRVRYRRALRARGY
+1 MDDSGREIRRRRLQKEL
-15 PEPPDP
+15 PL
-21 VGFGHRAAPGG
+21 
-32 GGRGRGAPP
+32 
-41 GSVRAAP
+41 
-48 HPFPPRCRRSCRC
+48 PRKSSSCR
-61 RGRAAGE
+61 
-68 TPPCPPLRPQTPPGP
+68 T
-83 RPLQPPRP
+83 
-91 PRPPPPAP
+91 
-99 PPPRTPGTPPEP
+99 
-111 PQNPPEPPDAGPG
+111 
-124 GQQHVPPH
+124 
-132 QEVPGGSAFLPSRP
+132 S
-146 HPHPHPPCPSS
+146 
-157 ASISGLS
+157 
-164 LHPHPPPPSSPCRTN
+164 

-217 SAPAH
+217 SNPAH
-222 FSFGP
+222 FSFAS

-273 AEELRFLSRHF
+273 PEELRFLSRHF

-292 EDGGARGGAAAPRP
+292 EDGGARGGPAPRP

-340 QMQERLEE
+340 QMEERLEE

-374 LARDCLGTAR
+374 LARDCLAKAR
-384 LGLLS
+384 HGLIT
-389 AGYFGEL
+389 AGYFYEL
-396 QENMERLLRD
+396 QENMERLLQD

-416 AFITQLVKRL
+416 AFITQLVKKL

-434 RLLECLVRPWHLS
+434 RLLECLEFDPAEFYQLLAAAEGQAREGLLKADIPRYIIGQLGLARDPFPDVVHLEEPDS
-447 PSPHLCP
+447 GGSNTPEPEE
-454 PHLCPGAE
+454 GAE
-462 VGATPRVPHPCP
+462 GRSAVPRA
-474 PVSPRVPPCHLSP
+474 
-487 PQGRTT
+487 
-493 LPRPKEPPGESD
+493 KKPPGEGD

-544 RNQVQQAF
+544 RNQVEQAF

-618 YLHTYGIV
+618 YLHNYGIV

-814 SHVASYE
+814 PPRHLLRGRGHHRGRTCGDPAVLVLLPPLQQGLQQPGAALTAAGAEGAQGATAGRGETRRLRPRPRLAHGVPRAEAPTGSRGGPPRGRGQPPPRCPPPLFSAAGAGAPRGHPRGAVAPPQRGFPPRWTHRWTRRGARSVPDALRGRGGRE
-821 DEDTTED
+821 RPPRAGDLPPPRAELGLRRPRHPGVAPEAGGDK
-828 EPVEIRQFSSC
+828 R
-839 SPRFSKVYSSLE
+839 SPRGPGKVTKSASATA
-851 QLSQEPKP
+851 LSVIIP
-859 KGRPRDEGR
+859 
-868 RDGFA
+868 
-873 RERGWRTGS
+873 S
-882 PELDLFP
+882 
-889 ETPNPPGTPLKDPPR
+889 
-904 RTPNTQGPFHP
+904 
-915 PRVPA
+915 
-920 GGGLGVSGGVVGPP
+920 
-934 TPWIWGLP
+934 
-942 WGFCGWWDPVD
+942 
-953 LGSPGVLWAVVP
+953 
-965 PAPRVG
+965 
-971 YSRSR
+971 
-976 GVAAVP
+976 
-982 VGSPWGFLGWRS
+982 
-994 AGSGGAGEAPGSSP
+994 GEAPGSSP

-1037 AAPPRSPIAIPRPGK
+1037 AAPRSPIAIPRPGK

-1077 WHVEEGGPAQEAG
+1077 WHVEEGGPAHEAG

-1152 RNRRGGTGS
+1152 RNRRGGAGG
-1161 GHERWARGAPGGTG
+1161 GHERRRSALF
-1175 DHRGA
+1175 
-1180 PGGTGRHRGAPGG
+1180 RHLA
-1193 TGRHWEAPG
+1193 
-1202 GTGGHR
+1202 
-1208 EAPEGTGSGHERW
+1208 
-1221 ARGAPGGNGGHRE
+1221 
-1234 APGDTGG
+1234 
-1241 HREAPG
+1241 
-1247 DTGGHRERPREVG
+1247 
-1260 TGSTGRHREAP
+1260 
-1271 GGTGGHREAPGGTG
+1271 
-1285 RHREAPGG
+1285 
-1293 TGGHRERPREVG
+1293 
-1305 TGGTGRHREAP
+1305 
-1316 GCNAPPGRQ
+1316 RQ
-1325 AAQRAVPAPRPPGL
+1325 ASL
-1339 AAAHE
+1339 LH
-1344 PLADPGKGRGHW
+1344 
-1356 KGPGHGRGRGHG
+1356 
-1368 EGGRYRGRE
+1368 
-1377 NGGVVTGTGV
+1377 T
-1387 RCPVLVPVPGPGAR
+1387 
-1401 SRCPVPVPVPGPG
+1401 
-1414 ARSRSRCLVPVPGP
+1414 SRSLTSLSRSLSSSDSLPASPTH
-1428 GARSRCLVPVPSSGA
+1428 AR
-1443 GAWSQC
+1443 
-1449 LVPVP
+1449 
-1454 MPGPGARCR
+1454 ARDPR
-1463 CPLPFPPALT
+1463 
-1473 PFRAG
+1473 

-1492 SPAGPHL
+1492 SPAPAGPHL

-1520 RSAGSIPLSPL
+1520 KSAGSIPLSPL

-1555 SPRLARRGLP
+1555 SPRLARRGPP
-1565 EKAAPGPPRKLGLEP
+1565 EKAAAAAPRKHGLEGS
-1580 PRKDFPAEPPLQS
+1580 RKDFPAEPPLQS
-1593 LAEWDGEGPAEPP
+1593 LAEWDGESPAEGPP
-1606 PAAPPAR
+1606 PAPPPRPPPRPPGAAAPAGGPPRRRGGPAGARRARAGGAGPPQGAQPGAGTRAGPAGGRPGGAPGAHRGGGARRGPRGRGRGAGAPPGR
-1613 RLGRQELPL
+1613 RAP
-1622 LLGGPPGAEPPP
+1622 PPGAELPPS
-1634 PGPEEPERGA
+1634 RGC
-1644 RGPPKALS
+1644 K
-1652 PVQEHERGGA
+1652 
-1662 APGGPPVPI
+1662 
-1671 VVVGPGATPGDP
+1671 
-1683 RSAAGPPGR
+1683 